1 MFCAWCQHHLNCNCM
16 WNVKSVC
23 FVDAL
28 GHCEHL
34 MIRGKSKKEME
45 PVFQDHCILYIPIRA
60 NVTGEKTGM
69 CELLSL
75 RLPNSPFT
83 GLKKTQNRALPTMD
97 LWNIFLQPKFD
108 FHLISFI
115 ICKYLVISTTCRWF
129 NKGQV
134 PAFVSL
140 WQRDARNPVSDRM
153 WIARSTVHMAKKQGA
168 SFQPRCG

>member
-1 MFCAWCQHHLNCNCM
+1 M
-16 WNVKSVC
+16 C

-60 NVTGEKTGM
+60 NVTGEEMGM

-83 GLKKTQNRALPTMD
+83 GLKGKRKTEHYLQWIFEISFYNRS
-97 LWNIFLQPKFD
+97 
-108 FHLISFI
+108 LISI
-115 ICKYLVISTTCRWF
+115 
-129 NKGQV
+129 
-134 PAFVSL
+134 
-140 WQRDARNPVSDRM
+140 
-153 WIARSTVHMAKKQGA
+153 
-168 SFQPRCG
+168 